1 MGCEVDVAIAGAG
14 PAGLAAAIASAMAG
28 LSVAVFEKKTIPID
42 KPCGE
47 GLLPPA
53 LAALE
58 KLGVRSLITL
68 EESAPIHSIQFIQP
82 DGITATAL
90 LAHPGAL
97 GVRRPVLSSALKMRA
112 QQAGVQIY
120 ERSSILNWQ
129 RTQSEIEIDTD
140 HGNQRA
146 QVLVAA
152 DGLNSALRK
161 A

>member
-53 LAALE
+53 LEALE
-58 KLGVRSLITL
+58 KLGVRSLIAR

-112 QQAGVQIY
+112 EQVGVQIFD
-120 ERSSILNWQ
+120 RSSILGWQ
-129 RTQSEIEIDTD
+129 RTSSGIEISSTCGQE
-140 HGNQRA
+140 HA

-161 A
+161 